1 MDGALRPPPHDQGQ
15 SPIRPRLTR
24 MLQPLRTPTGEP
36 NEFVRE
42 IHTRMPVILHEKQH
56 DAWLLGEAS
65 K

>member
-42 IHTRMPVILHEKQH
+42 IHTRNAGHSARKATRRLVIGRSQ
-56 DAWLLGEAS
+56 
-65 K
+65 